1 MKKED
6 LKYGN
11 VVETRN
17 GDRYLYHTLSPIA
30 FIGLIN
36 GSQYICIEQF
46 KNNFECIYNGEKF
59 RQFDIVKVYEDY
71 TLKKLLWERKEKPE
85 LTKVEEAILRSL
97 PKKYKYIARD
107 KISESMLCAFIDKPE
122 KVLAK
127 FWFSPNYES
136 LEIFKHLFQ
145 FIKWEDE
152 EPYLISDLL
161 EE

>member
-6 LKYGN
+6 LKNGN
-11 VVETRN
+11 IIELRD
-17 GDRYLYHTLSPIA
+17 GRR
-30 FIGLIN
+30 FIKT
-36 GSQYICIEQF
+36 CIED
-46 KNNFECIYNGEKF
+46 FEFIRLDYTSATSTAIFPLSEFEDYLKGSNITL
-59 RQFDIVKVYEDY
+59 DIIKVYEDY
-71 TLKKLLWERKEKPE
+71 TLKKVLWERKEKPE

-107 KISESMLCAFIDKPE
+107 KISESMLCVFIDKPE

-152 EPYLISDLL
+152 LPTLIEDLL
-161 EE
+161 KN